1 MIDSNLYR
9 DFLLS
14 HIPGARRAG
23 GNKEVLIRCRY
34 CPDSKDMKQA
44 HMYLSIPQGKD
55 EVPYYYCQKC
65 RAKGIVT
72 YKKLMEWGIYDD
84 TIAIELISHMKGIS
98 INPYNSKY
106 FDREVYILYNNYITQ
121 DSLSEKKLRYL
132 NNRLGLNLTFKDCM
146 DMKIALNLND
156 VLKSNRIEK
165 FTRSDAIIN
174 QLDANFLG
182 FISLDNAFINMRR
195 LCKEGKLYSSIDKR
209 YINYSIF
216 GKFDNS
222 ERFYTIPKNI
232 DLSIN
237 RRIALHIAEGP
248 MDILSVY
255 YNLRGQSD
263 DIYTCIGGN
272 NYKGILRKFILGM
285 RLPYLELHFY
295 PDNDKFGSNYVMMDL
310 MEFCRPF
317 NYPIYVHRNVM
328 PEEKDFGVSLNKIEE
343 RIERLM

>member
-156 VLKSNRIEK
+156 V
-165 FTRSDAIIN
+165 
-174 QLDANFLG
+174 
-182 FISLDNAFINMRR
+182 
-195 LCKEGKLYSSIDKR
+195 
-209 YINYSIF
+209 
-216 GKFDNS
+216 
-222 ERFYTIPKNI
+222 
-232 DLSIN
+232 
-237 RRIALHIAEGP
+237 
-248 MDILSVY
+248 
-255 YNLRGQSD
+255 
-263 DIYTCIGGN
+263 
-272 NYKGILRKFILGM
+272 
-285 RLPYLELHFY
+285 
-295 PDNDKFGSNYVMMDL
+295 
-310 MEFCRPF
+310 
-317 NYPIYVHRNVM
+317 
-328 PEEKDFGVSLNKIEE
+328 
-343 RIERLM
+343 